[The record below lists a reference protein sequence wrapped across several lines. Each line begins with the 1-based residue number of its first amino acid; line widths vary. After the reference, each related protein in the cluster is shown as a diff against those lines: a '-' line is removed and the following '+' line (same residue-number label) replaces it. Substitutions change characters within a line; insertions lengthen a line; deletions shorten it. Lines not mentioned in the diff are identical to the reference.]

1 MKSRMKWGRNPISTP
16 LQLDLFDPPPPA
28 IDDRTMRG
36 WRCTI
41 GQIQW
46 RRLDPACYLRDQ
58 PISDWYQQIIH
69 DNLHSVGGLVGKW

>member
-1 MKSRMKWGRNPISTP
+1 MKNRNRMKGVAFQPP
-16 LQLDLFDPPPPA
+16 VQLDLFAPPPPA

-46 RRLDPACYLRDQ
+46 RRLDPACYLRGR
-58 PISDWYQQIIH
+58 PISDWYERIIRA
-69 DNLHSVGGLVGKW
+69 NLHSVGGFLGEW